1 MPNGFSVREGSLFCE
16 AVSADSLLAFST
28 PLYVYSQTAIMDAF
42 ADWTN
47 AFAGADHLICFAVK
61 ANSNIAII
69 KLLASLGSGFDIVS
83 GGELQRVLVA
93 GGDAGKVVFSG
104 VGKSAAE
111 IELALIAG
119 IRCFNVESASELALI
134 EKIARRLNKIAPIS
148 VRLNPDVDAKTHPYI
163 STGLKENKFG
173 VDVEIARTLYRA
185 AHESDALLPVG
196 IDCHIGSQIT
206 EIEPFIE
213 SVKHLKNLV
222 LDLRSSGIKLKHL
235 DIGGGLGI
243 QYSDEE
249 VPSAKA
255 LITSVR
261 DQLGDLSMELM
272 IEPGRSIVGNAGAL
286 LTRVTVIKEGETK
299 HFAVVDAAMNDLLR
313 PALYSAWQTIMK
325 TAPDSVQTRVY
336 DIVGPICE
344 TGDFL
349 GKDRE
354 LGIIEGDLLAVL
366 GAGAY
371 SFTMSSNYN
380 SRPRAAEIL
389 VSGTDA
395 HVIRKRERVEDL
407 GPMSVCPSIL
417 GAKLMMIDFTKM
429 HGAGNDFAVIDAVRK
444 AVSLSPEQIQTIAN
458 RHTGVGCDQVL
469 VIEPPKRVM
478 RILSTRFSMR
488 MGQVQVKGN
497 GARCV
502 GRFIREQGLSPKQ
515 EIALEVGDCLRHLS
529 LSNISM

>member
-1 MPNGFSVREGSLFCE
+1 
-16 AVSADSLLAFST
+16 
-28 PLYVYSQTAIMDAF
+28 MDAF

-47 AFAGADHLICFAVK
+47 AFAGAAHLICFAVK

-83 GGELQRVLVA
+83 GGELQRVLAA

-148 VRLNPDVDAKTHPYI
+148 IRLNPDVDAKTHPYI

-222 LDLRSSGIKLKHL
+222 LDLRSSGIKLKHI

-255 LITSVR
+255 LIAPVR
-261 DQLGDLSMELM
+261 EQLDDLSMELM

-286 LTRVTVIKEGETK
+286 LTRVMVIKEGETK
-299 HFAVVDAAMNDLLR
+299 QFAVVDAAMNDLLR
-313 PALYSAWQTIMK
+313 PALYSAWQTIVE
-325 TAPDSVQTRVY
+325 TAPGSEEPQVY
-336 DIVGPICE
+336 DVVGPVCE
-344 TGDFL
+344 TSDFL
-349 GKDRE
+349 GKDRM
-354 LGIIEGDLLAVL
+354 LGITEGDLLAVL

-380 SRPRAAEIL
+380 SRPRAAEVL
-389 VSGTDA
+389 VSDTDA
-395 HVIRKRERVEDL
+395 HIIRRRELVENLWADECL
-407 GPMSVCPSIL
+407 
-417 GAKLMMIDFTKM
+417 
-429 HGAGNDFAVIDAVRK
+429 
-444 AVSLSPEQIQTIAN
+444 PEHI
-458 RHTGVGCDQVL
+458 GG
-469 VIEPPKRVM
+469 
-478 RILSTRFSMR
+478 
-488 MGQVQVKGN
+488 
-497 GARCV
+497 
-502 GRFIREQGLSPKQ
+502 QGL
-515 EIALEVGDCLRHLS
+515 D
-529 LSNISM
+529 N